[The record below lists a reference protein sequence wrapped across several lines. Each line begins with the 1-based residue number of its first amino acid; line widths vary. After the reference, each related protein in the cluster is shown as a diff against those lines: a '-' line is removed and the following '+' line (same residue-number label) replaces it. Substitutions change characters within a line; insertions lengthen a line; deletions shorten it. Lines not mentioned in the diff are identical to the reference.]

1 MKIEVRLFAV
11 ARQLANQE
19 TITVSCPE
27 SATIADLKQAIIE
40 QLPELAT
47 ILDHVRF
54 AVNSDYAD
62 EKTQLSSTDE
72 VACIPPVSGG

>member
-1 MKIEVRLFAV
+1 VKIEVRLFAV

-27 SATIADLKQAIIE
+27 SATIADLKKAITE
-40 QLPELAT
+40 QLPELET
-47 ILDHVRF
+47 ILEHVRF

-62 EKTQLSSTDE
+62 ENTPLTATDE